1 MTASL
6 KVPRYPVWPTVIFLT
21 VSAWIGFAIGVFVLF
36 ISAETLAWAG
46 GPIGW
51 LLLFPLIAVSAGAT
65 LTYLLLATPLWA
77 IIGGAFFAGL
87 NSGEGGSL
95 ARLFGVTFFS
105 DEHPIN
111 IATQEM
117 AKRLGLPPVPYVGW
131 YDADDINAFAAG
143 TIARNAL
150 VAVSR
155 GVVEKLSKEQLDAV
169 IGHELGHVASNDMSR
184 MQYAQGVQGALTF
197 FLIFRGLK
205 KVARWMFTPLSE
217 LELLRFSR
225 KREFTADAVGAR
237 LTSAKAMISALEAIR
252 DQEAPVIT
260 RDRAFL
266 MLYAGFS
273 SGSLFSTHPPLEN
286 RIAALRRLA
295 TGQSAEHVSGAA

>member
-1 MTASL
+1 MSVVNVA
-6 KVPRYPVWPTVIFLT
+6 RYPIWPTIIFLT
-21 VSAWIGFAIGVFVLF
+21 VSAWIGFFVGVFVLF
-36 ISAETLAWAG
+36 MAAESMAWAG
-46 GPIGW
+46 GPLGW
-51 LLLFPLIAVSAGAT
+51 LVLFPLIAVSTGAS
-65 LTYLLLATPLWA
+65 LTFLLFATPVWA
-77 IIGGAFFAGL
+77 IVGGAFFAGM

-105 DEHPIN
+105 NEHPIN
-111 IATQEM
+111 VATQDM

-143 TIARNAL
+143 TVARNAL

-155 GVVEKLSKEQLDAV
+155 GAVEKLSKEQLDAV
-169 IGHELGHVASNDMSR
+169 IGHELGHVASNDMAR
-184 MQYAQGVQGALTF
+184 MQYAQGVQGALSF
-197 FLIFRGLK
+197 FLVFRGLK
-205 KVARWMFTPLSE
+205 KIARWMFTPLSE

-237 LTSAKAMISALEAIR
+237 LTSPAAMISALEAIR
-252 DQEAPVIT
+252 DQQAPVTT

-273 SGSLFSTHPPLEN
+273 SGSLLSTHPPLER
-286 RIAALRRLA
+286 RIAALRKLEVSPSVEA
-295 TGQSAEHVSGAA
+295 VSGDA